1 MSLYITLTDATTL
14 QTIYS
19 IQNPKPKSYFANERT
34 FIQWIGAALLMVTV
48 ASILMEF
55 GNESAT
61 TTSLILFILSMVII
75 VYGLVVYLRRI
86 FLMQN
91 QRVHGYVD
99 FYGPAFLSVAIMFG
113 IGAVIFQYYRSP
125 SVASAVSLQQQTI
138 RVESNQCVNLGLGGR
153 SPLNYVPSDILVD
166 TARDILIVPS
176 MKEIT
181 SFSMNID
188 EKEIKV
194 LAEIAEANIEAMT
207 YSEKAVFTMLEAGK
221 KSELFAHNWNQD
233 ENELQLV
240 GR

>member
-1 MSLYITLTDATTL
+1 
-14 QTIYS
+14 
-19 IQNPKPKSYFANERT
+19 
-34 FIQWIGAALLMVTV
+34 MVTV

-55 GNESAT
+55 GNESAS
-61 TTSLILFILSMVII
+61 TTSLILFILSIVII

-86 FLMQN
+86 YLLQN
-91 QRVHGYVD
+91 KRVHGHVD
-99 FYGPAFLSVAIMFG
+99 FYGPAFLSAAIIFG

-125 SVASAVSLQQQTI
+125 GAASAVSLQQQAI
-138 RVESNQCVNLGLGGR
+138 RVESNQCVSLGLGGR
-153 SPLNYVPSDILVD
+153 SPLNYAPSGILVD